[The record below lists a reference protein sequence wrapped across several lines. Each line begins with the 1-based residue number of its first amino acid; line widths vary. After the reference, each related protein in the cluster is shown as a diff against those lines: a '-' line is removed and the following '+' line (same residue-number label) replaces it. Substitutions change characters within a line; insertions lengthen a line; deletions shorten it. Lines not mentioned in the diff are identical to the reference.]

1 MSAVAHIEGFHDDVA
16 AGERTEPVTL
26 ADETPGTVGD
36 TEK

>member
-1 MSAVAHIEGFHDDVA
+1 VRAVAHNEGFHNDFA